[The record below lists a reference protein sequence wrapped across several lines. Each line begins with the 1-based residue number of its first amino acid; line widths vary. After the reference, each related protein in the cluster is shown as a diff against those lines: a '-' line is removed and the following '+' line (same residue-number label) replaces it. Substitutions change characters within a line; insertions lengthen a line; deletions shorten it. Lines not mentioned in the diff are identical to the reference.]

1 LGKFD
6 SICHR
11 KGTESKE
18 VLKHFAQ
25 LDKKVAKLAKSLK
38 DSNTT
43 IIVMADHGLVNTKE
57 NNKMLD

>member
-1 LGKFD
+1 
-6 SICHR
+6 
-11 KGTESKE
+11 
-18 VLKHFAQ
+18 